1 MTDKQL
7 YAKRWLNRL
16 NDYELLLQAERR
28 TLEVL
33 ETRLYK
39 GVSCYEITGQCDRI
53 TANAKNDNNL
63 YDYSNQVSRVEKAQ
77 AYYLSE
83 LAKVRGVLEQLP
95 DELKPLAIDRYING
109 LKWEKLAE
117 LYKYSDAQ
125 IYRKNTAIL
134 NRVAQ
139 ILAPDPIELQIVRE
153 EFAAV

>member
-39 GVSCYEITGQCDRI
+39 GVSCYETTGQCDRI

-109 LKWEKLAE
+109 LKWEKLTE

-139 ILAPDPIELQIVRE
+139 ILAPDPIELQIIHE